1 MNENN
6 PNVISITPELFEKE
20 RRVVQ
25 YRQGG
30 ATFAQIA
37 QRLDYA

>member
-20 RRVVQ
+20 RVVQ